1 MAFENLTNRLNMA
14 LRRFVHRD
22 YLTEKD
28 IDEMMKEVRLSL
40 LEADVNINVVN
51 SFVNDVKQIALGE
64 KIMKGLNPGEQVVKV
79 VNNEL
84 IKVMGSEEAKLTIN
98 DKGITV
104 IMLIGLQG
112 AGKTTHAGKLA
123 YYIEKNY
130 SKKPL
135 LVACDI
141 YRPAA
146 IEQLV
151 TVGKNI
157 NVDTFELGKENP
169 VVIAEKAVAKAKKE
183 NYDVV
188 IIDTAGRL
196 EIDEPL
202 IEELKKIKKAVNPDE
217 ILLTV
222 DSMMGQEAA
231 NVADT
236 FNKEVGI
243 TGVILTKLDG
253 DQRGGAALSVKKVTG
268 VPIKFSGTGEKVD
281 DLEVFYPERMAS
293 RILGMGDV
301 LTLIEK
307 AEDAMSEEDS
317 EKLMNKMVDG
327 SFDYNDL
334 LKQLKMITKMGKL
347 SGLLKMIPGM
357 SNISQLKDV
366 DDSQLDNIKVMINSM
381 TKEERR
387 DPSIIASSSSRKR
400 RIAAGSGRSL
410 TDVNRLEQ
418 MLEKQKKTFK
428 ALSGMDQ
435 SKLEQQAERF
445 QNGEI
450 RGFDPN
456 YQSRGK
462 GKK

>member
-14 LRRFVHRD
+14 LRRFVHKD
-22 YLTEKD
+22 YLNEKD
-28 IDEMMKEVRLSL
+28 IDEMMREIRLSL

-64 KIMKGLNPGEQVVKV
+64 KIIKGLNPGQQVVKV
-79 VNNEL
+79 VNDEL
-84 IKVMGSEEAKLTIN
+84 TKFMGSEESKLN
-98 DKGITV
+98 LDSNPSV
-104 IMLIGLQG
+104 IMMIGLQG

-123 YYIEKNY
+123 KYINKNY
-130 SKKPL
+130 SKRVL

-146 IEQLV
+146 IDQLI
-151 TVGKNI
+151 TIGNNI
-157 NVDTFELGKENP
+157 GVDTFSLGTINP
-169 VVIAEKAVAKAKKE
+169 VEISKEAYKKAKKE
-183 NYDVV
+183 GFDVV

-196 EIDEPL
+196 QIDNQLIDE
-202 IEELKKIKKAVNPDE
+202 LKEIKKAVNPDE

-231 NVADT
+231 NVSNT
-236 FNKEVGI
+236 FNQEVGI
-243 TGVILTKLDG
+243 TGVVLTKLDG

-268 VPIKFSGTGEKVD
+268 VPIKFSGTGEKMD
-281 DLEVFYPERMAS
+281 DIEVFYPDRMAS

-307 AEDAMSEEDS
+307 AEDALSEEDS
-317 EKLMNKMVDG
+317 EKMMQKMLDG
-327 SFDYNDL
+327 TFNYNDL
-334 LKQLKMITKMGKL
+334 LKQLKMISRMGKL
-347 SGLLKMIPGM
+347 SGLLKLIPGM
-357 SNISQLKDV
+357 SSVAQLRDV
-366 DDSQLDNIKVMINSM
+366 DDSQLDNIKVMIDSM

-387 DPSIIASSSSRKR
+387 DPSLISMSSSRKR
-400 RIAAGSGRSL
+400 RIAQGSGRSL
-410 TDVNRLEQ
+410 TEVNKLEQ
-418 MLEKQKKTFK
+418 MLEKQKKMFK
-428 ALSGMDQ
+428 TVAGMDQ
-435 SKLEQQAERF
+435 SKLEKQAERF

-462 GKK
+462 GRK